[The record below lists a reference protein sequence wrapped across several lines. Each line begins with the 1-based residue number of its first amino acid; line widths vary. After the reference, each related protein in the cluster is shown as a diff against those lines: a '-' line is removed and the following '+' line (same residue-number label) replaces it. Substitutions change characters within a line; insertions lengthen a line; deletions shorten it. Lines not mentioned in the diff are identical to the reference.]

1 MQAHVLR
8 GTKQQIAEN
17 LARMPGEVR
26 EAIVFVEEPAPA
38 EARMPDRE
46 DIFAEMRS
54 YMVDVESLDDTRE
67 AVDRMSLVAGRP
79 GKHKAV
85 PT

>member
-38 EARMPDRE
+38 EARMPGKE
-46 DIFAEMRS
+46 DIFAEMRP
-54 YMVDVESLDDTRE
+54 YMVDAEGLDDTRE
-67 AVDRMSLVAGRP
+67 AVYTRGQDE
-79 GKHKAV
+79 
-85 PT
+85 

>member
-26 EAIVFVEEPAPA
+26 EAIVFVEEPEPA
-38 EARMPDRE
+38 EARMPDGE
-46 DIFAEMRS
+46 DIFAEMRP
-54 YMVDVESLDDTRE
+54 YMVNVENLDDTRE
-67 AVDRMSLVAGRP
+67 AVYTRGE
-79 GKHKAV
+79 GE
-85 PT
+85 

>member
-26 EAIVFVEEPAPA
+26 EAIVFVEEPAQA
-38 EARMPDRE
+38 EALVPDRE
-46 DIFAEMRS
+46 DIFAEMRP
-54 YMVDVESLDDTRE
+54 YMVDVDDLDDTRE
-67 AVDRMSLVAGRP
+67 AVYTRGDGE
-79 GKHKAV
+79 
-85 PT
+85 

>member
-17 LARMPGEVR
+17 LARMSGEVR

-46 DIFAEMRS
+46 DIFAEMRPH
-54 YMVDVESLDDTRE
+54 MVDVESLDDTRE
-67 AVDRMSLVAGRP
+67 AVYTRGQ
-79 GKHKAV
+79 GE
-85 PT
+85 

>member
-26 EAIVFVEEPAPA
+26 EAIVFVEELAPA
-38 EARMPDRE
+38 EVRRSGKE
-46 DIFAEMRS
+46 DIFAEMHP
-54 YMVDVESLDDTRE
+54 YMVDVEDVDDSRE
-67 AVDRMSLVAGRP
+67 GIYTLGQ
-79 GKHKAV
+79 GE
-85 PT
+85 

>member
-1 MQAHVLR
+1 MQAHVFK

-17 LARMPGEVR
+17 LAQMPGEVR

-46 DIFAEMRS
+46 DIFAEMRP
-54 YMVDVESLDDTRE
+54 YMVSVEDLDDACE
-67 AVDRMSLVAGRP
+67 AVYTRGE
-79 GKHKAV
+79 GE
-85 PT
+85 